1 MKVPALKTLPFV
13 FKARKNRSMYQH
25 MANQQKRLALSVIYP
40 LSLQVLQQKPV
51 FTTTLKEQTSLQTTE
66 IKQWEKS

>member
-1 MKVPALKTLPFV
+1 
-13 FKARKNRSMYQH
+13 MYQH